1 VRVLVAVIVA
11 VGLPVLLADLND
23 ASVCHWLAR
32 RLIHRAAL
40 RLPRSER
47 ARWEEEWLRHD
58 LDVPGRLLPLGRAVQ
73 IFFRAGSWG
82 RMLRGAPSRSEVLKA
97 RMRAAWQQLRSRLEA
112 SQEAPAEP
120 VPTTVEAQPAIATAV
135 ALPATVSVV
144 DRFMRD
150 KPAPESPRWKA
161 GVWPSSRF
169 RSQEDFEDWLA
180 QRRRE
185 DEKLLAENVRR
196 FDAWLWLQRQNNSG
210 NTTAS
215 VREDR

>member
-97 RMRAAWQQLRSRLEA
+97 RIRAAWQKLRSRPEA
-112 SQEAPAEP
+112 SQEDPGERVAA
-120 VPTTVEAQPAIATAV
+120 TVEAQPAVAAV
-135 ALPATVSVV
+135 AAMKVTGTAAGRVV
-144 DRFMRD
+144 RVHA
-150 KPAPESPRWKA
+150 APESTGRKA

-180 QRRRE
+180 QQQREVEKVLDQEMREFNAWLRRR
-185 DEKLLAENVRR
+185 RR
-196 FDAWLWLQRQNNSG
+196 
-210 NTTAS
+210 
-215 VREDR
+215 